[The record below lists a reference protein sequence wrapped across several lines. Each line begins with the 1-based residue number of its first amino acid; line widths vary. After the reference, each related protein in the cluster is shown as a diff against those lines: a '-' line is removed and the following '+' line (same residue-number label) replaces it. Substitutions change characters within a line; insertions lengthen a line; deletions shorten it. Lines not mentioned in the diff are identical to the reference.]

1 LRLTDRSLQNDEVTV
16 TIPSGLSDDNDF
28 IEKLNSMLGKLIA
41 VNSTERLWVIQID
54 NWFDHK
60 WLGFS
65 GKGIVDFKFPEY
77 MHRFDAALDEF
88 YQDHVT
94 FPPFTPNRV
103 LNQWSFQ
110 RSGQHLIEVPLVK
123 LPHATERR
131 PSNSNL
137 QRRIAKSDPA
147 SLCVWFSGNTLKN
160 GRGSVMV
167 YDLRSSEPT
176 RWFVAFVRKA
186 AWVPALTKG
195 VSQQHVTALLGTE

>member
-1 LRLTDRSLQNDEVTV
+1 MTI
-16 TIPSGLSDDNDF
+16 TIPSGISDDNGF
-28 IEKLNSMLGKLIA
+28 IEVLNSMLGKLIA
-41 VNSTERLWVIQID
+41 QNATERLWVIQID

-65 GKGIVDFKFPEY
+65 GKGVVDFEFPEF
-77 MHRFDAALDEF
+77 MHCFDAALDEF

-103 LNQWSFQ
+103 LSQWSFQ
-110 RSGQHLIEVPLVK
+110 RAGQHLIEVPLVK

-137 QRRIAKSDPA
+137 QRRIAKSDA
-147 SLCVWFSGNTLKN
+147 TSLFVWFSGNTLKN
-160 GRGSVMV
+160 GRGSIMV
-167 YDLRSSEPT
+167 YDMRSSQPT

-186 AWVPALTKG
+186 AWLPALTKG
-195 VSQQHVTALLGTE
+195 VSQQYVAALLGIE